1 MSTAKGKAGQKK
13 QGQKHKNSFAF
24 VPNKFSPVAMKIA
37 ATPIQGVCQ
46 RCKDIIEWKQRM
58 GKYKPL
64 TQPKTCLSCQQ
75 KRIYCAYHVL
85 CQPCSTEKQKCAK
98 CHEGDIAVH
107 MDKKKEEIVKEEQE
121 LEYKISLLNER
132 QKRSYRRKIERG
144 DDDGANKILGNA
156 SAEYSDDDFFD
167 DEPENEDDDVEE

>member
-1 MSTAKGKAGQKK
+1 MSTARGKTGQKK
-13 QGQKHKNSFAF
+13 QGQKYKNAFAF
-24 VPNKFSPVAMKIA
+24 VPNKFSPVAIKIA

-75 KRIYCAYHVL
+75 KKIYCAYHVL
-85 CQPCSTEKQKCAK
+85 CQSCSAEKQKCAK
-98 CHEGDIAVH
+98 CHEGDIAVQ
-107 MDKKKEEIVKEEQE
+107 MEKKKEEVVKEEQE

-132 QKRSYRRKIERG
+132 QKRSYRRKLERG
-144 DDDGANKILGNA
+144 DEEGASKILGSA
-156 SAEYSDDDFFD
+156 SVGDYSDDDFFD
-167 DEPENEDDDVEE
+167 DEDVEE